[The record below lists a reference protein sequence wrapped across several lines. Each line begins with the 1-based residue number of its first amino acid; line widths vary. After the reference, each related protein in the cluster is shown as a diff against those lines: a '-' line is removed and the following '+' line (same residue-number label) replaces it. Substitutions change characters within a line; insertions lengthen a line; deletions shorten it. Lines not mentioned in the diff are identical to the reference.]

1 MPTST
6 HIEVTT
12 ACGKLRSFIL
22 AKYLNEFDATMQM
35 IQGKWKIMIMYE
47 LAETGERRFGELQR
61 HIKDVS
67 HKTLTNQL
75 RELEDD
81 GLIARHDF
89 QTAEPHVEYQL
100 TDNGKSLIP
109 ILDAICNWGDT
120 HIDHDLID
128 RSLCDE

>member
-1 MPTST
+1 M
-6 HIEVTT
+6 H
-12 ACGKLRSFIL
+12 
-22 AKYLNEFDATMQM
+22 M

-81 GLIARHDF
+81 GLITRHDF

-109 ILDAICNWGDT
+109 ILDAICTWGDT
-120 HIDHDLID
+120 HIDHDLIE

>member
-1 MPTST
+1 M
-6 HIEVTT
+6 H
-12 ACGKLRSFIL
+12 
-22 AKYLNEFDATMQM
+22 M

-61 HIKDVS
+61 HIEDVS

-81 GLIARHDF
+81 GLITRHDF

-109 ILDAICNWGDT
+109 ILDAICDWGDT
-120 HIDHDLID
+120 HVDHDLLY
-128 RSLCDE
+128 RTLCDE

>member
-1 MPTST
+1 MT
-6 HIEVTT
+6 
-12 ACGKLRSFIL
+12 
-22 AKYLNEFDATMQM
+22 KYLNEFDATMHM

-47 LAETGERRFGELQR
+47 LAENGERRFGELQH

-81 GLIARHDF
+81 GLLTRHDF

-100 TDNGKSLIP
+100 TENGKSLIP
-109 ILDAICNWGDT
+109 ILDAICTWGDT